1 MMRPLVTF
9 ISKYEVERL
18 TPTGRHHLISISDAP
33 DDQAQINETLWASV
47 SRHHFIDAGLDED
60 ALEMYAYEGKRF
72 ELRYRDYLLEHRA
85 KDLRFRV
92 AEVTALGEPIVVN
105 CQAGRSRSAAVA
117 RFIANHYGYNLD
129 KPTPDANEF
138 VYRMLARDG
147 SLMLAYQRAVADPSD
162 DTPPPKISLV
172 SSIKK
177 LIGI

>member
-9 ISKYEVERL
+9 VSKYEVERL
-18 TPTGRHHLISISDAP
+18 TPKGRHHLISISDAP
-33 DDQAQINETLWASV
+33 DDQAQIDEAVWASV
-47 SRHHFIDAGLDED
+47 SRHYFIDAGLDEV
-60 ALEMYAYEGKRF
+60 ALEMYAFEGKRF

-92 AEVTALGEPIVVN
+92 AEITALGEPIVVN
-105 CQAGRSRSAAVA
+105 CHAGRSRSAAVA
-117 RFIANHYGYNLD
+117 RYIANHHGYNLD

-147 SLMLAYQRAVADPSD
+147 SLMLAYQRAVADASEE
-162 DTPPPKISLV
+162 TPPAKVSLV
-172 SSIKK
+172 SAIKK